1 MRGLSAMAVG
11 LLGGCEEGPGT
22 SPDEPTATHALNPP
36 SWIHG
41 SWGDCTP
48 VPGFETSWT
57 FSVHNIVFRS
67 GATSIDYR
75 ETAKTS
81 GVTVRED
88 SGDGWYRFEMES
100 PDGQGGTLRTSNRF
114 ARDDA
119 RLRWT
124 NTYGGI
130 STTVTI
136 CRHG

>member
-1 MRGLSAMAVG
+1 MSKSLIAPEALCAGAPAGTRCAGGEEDDLS
-11 LLGGCEEGPGT
+11 
-22 SPDEPTATHALNPP
+22 
-36 SWIHG
+36 
-41 SWGDCTP
+41 
-48 VPGFETSWT
+48 
-57 FSVHNIVFRS
+57 FRS

-81 GVTVRED
+81 GVTQ
-88 SGDGWYRFEMES
+88 SGKTAQRRRLVYRFEMES
-100 PDGQGGTLRTSNRF
+100 PDGQGGTLGTSNRF